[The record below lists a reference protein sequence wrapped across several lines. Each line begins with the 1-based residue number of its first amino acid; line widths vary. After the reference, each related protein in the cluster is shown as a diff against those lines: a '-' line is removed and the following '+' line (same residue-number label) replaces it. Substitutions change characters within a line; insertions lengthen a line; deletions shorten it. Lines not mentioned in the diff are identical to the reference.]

1 MFYTIIKVR
10 EYTAS
15 NKSRGLFPAELSEV
29 GSSAGLPLPVADE
42 GSLAESPRSKR
53 EAAHLVCAASSSGT
67 ASVIDEIGG
76 KIKYAIGRYTIAG
89 GR

>member
-1 MFYTIIKVR
+1 M
-10 EYTAS
+10 
-15 NKSRGLFPAELSEV
+15 
-29 GSSAGLPLPVADE
+29 PVADE